1 MLLSKVE
8 IVAKL
13 KKKILTLIAITVVL
27 QDHHC
32 FTTRTVIRHAM
43 EVNYHYI
50 AIVVKMVH
58 FFDVQMVNCAMMEM
72 LKEVLENLISSPTL
86 YIWIKRNH
94 DKQSLIIIHYLPF
107 RDERTETSREC
118 KEEMEKYISKC
129 SKLRQEVMEQLRQF
143 G

>member
-1 MLLSKVE
+1 MLLNKVE

-43 EVNYHYI
+43 EVNYPYI

-58 FFDVQMVNCAMMEM
+58 FFDVQMVNCVMMEM
-72 LKEVLENLISSPTL
+72 LKEVLESLSNIPTL
-86 YIWIKRNH
+86 YN
-94 DKQSLIIIHYLPF
+94 
-107 RDERTETSREC
+107 
-118 KEEMEKYISKC
+118 
-129 SKLRQEVMEQLRQF
+129 
-143 G
+143 

>member
-58 FFDVQMVNCAMMEM
+58 FFVVQMANCALMEM
-72 LKEVLENLISSPTL
+72 YLEVEIILHL
-86 YIWIKRNH
+86 YV
-94 DKQSLIIIHYLPF
+94 QL
-107 RDERTETSREC
+107 
-118 KEEMEKYISKC
+118 
-129 SKLRQEVMEQLRQF
+129 LRIFYFHMF
-143 G
+143 S